1 MILNENNKSIL
12 DLLNY
17 VDSKIIELRKNKNLD
32 EEILSSLSKIYLE
45 TIEDWMSRNYLIS
58 VEPNKREE
66 EEIINNLLEL
76 IDILNSI

>member
-1 MILNENNKSIL
+1 MILNEDNKSIL

-58 VEPNKREE
+58 IEPNKREE
-66 EEIINNLLEL
+66 EEIVNNLLEL

>member
-1 MILNENNKSIL
+1 MILNEDNKSIL

-45 TIEDWMSRNYLIS
+45 TIEDWMSRNYLIFI
-58 VEPNKREE
+58 EPNKREE
-66 EEIINNLLEL
+66 EEIVNNLLEL

>member
-1 MILNENNKSIL
+1 MILNEDNKSIL

-66 EEIINNLLEL
+66 EEIVNNLLEL

>member
-1 MILNENNKSIL
+1 MILNEDNKSIL

-17 VDSKIIELRKNKNLD
+17 IDSKILELRKNKNLD
-32 EEILSSLSKIYLE
+32 KEIVLSLSKIYLE
-45 TIEDWMSRNYLIS
+45 TIDSWMSQNYLIS

-66 EEIINNLLEL
+66 EEIVNSLLEL

>member
-1 MILNENNKSIL
+1 MILNEDNKSIL

-17 VDSKIIELRKNKNLD
+17 VDSKILELRKNKNLD
-32 EEILSSLSKIYLE
+32 KEILSSLSKIYLE

-66 EEIINNLLEL
+66 EEIVNNLLEL

>member
-1 MILNENNKSIL
+1 MILNEDNKSIL

-17 VDSKIIELRKNKNLD
+17 IDSKILELRKNKNLD
-32 EEILSSLSKIYLE
+32 KEIVLSLSKIYLE
-45 TIEDWMSRNYLIS
+45 TIDGWMSQNYLTS

-66 EEIINNLLEL
+66 EEIVNSLLEL

>member
-1 MILNENNKSIL
+1 MILNEDNKSIL

-32 EEILSSLSKIYLE
+32 KEILSSLSKIYLE
-45 TIEDWMSRNYLIS
+45 TIENWMSRNYLIS

-66 EEIINNLLEL
+66 EEIVNNLLEL